1 MPDHSAM
8 KTDHQFEIEFCQSIL
23 KQDPDDLVTMELLA
37 GYCTRTGRI
46 DEGLEW
52 DRRIVELDPENAV
65 SHYNLAC
72 SLALKN
78 RSEEAIGSL
87 RIALEKGYQDFSWML
102 KDPDLAS
109 LHSQPG
115 FSSLLAEFQKRL

>member
-1 MPDHSAM
+1 M
-8 KTDHQFEIEFCQSIL
+8 KTDHQFEIDFCRSIL

-37 GYCTRTGRI
+37 GYCTRAGRI

-52 DRRIVELDPENAV
+52 DRRIVQLDPENAV

-78 RSEEAIGSL
+78 RSDEAIDRL
-87 RIALEKGYQDFSWML
+87 RVALEKGYRDLSWML
-102 KDPDLAS
+102 KDPDLAT
-109 LHSQPG
+109 LHSNPG
-115 FSSLLAEFQKRL
+115 FSSLLAEFQNRS